1 MKIPFS
7 RITKNPLSFKV
18 ESKKMVMQGELIYK
32 SYALAHLKAT
42 LEGSLELVCDSCG
55 EHFSRDFSETLE
67 LGLSDGVYH
76 QNNETLEEIIEI
88 ESSIVD
94 MDELLLS
101 EIELIKSDY
110 HQCDNCLHTTKEN

>member
-7 RITKNPLSFKV
+7 RITKNPLAFKV
-18 ESKKMVMQGELIYK
+18 EHENMVMQGELIYK
-32 SYALAHLKAT
+32 SYALAHLNAT
-42 LEGSLELVCDSCG
+42 LKGSLELMCDSCA
-55 EHFSRDFSETLE
+55 ENFSRDFNETLE
-67 LGLSDGVYH
+67 LGLSHGVYH

-101 EIELIKSDY
+101 EIALIKSDY
-110 HQCDNCLHTTKEN
+110 HQCDNCLNTIEEN